1 MQQRLDIS
9 LNNPPKV
16 RNIAPGSL
24 PSGNGVRSSD
34 RMKLNEVVVPLAKDH
49 GLIQKVKY
57 SNQPMY
63 DNVKDNPQNTFY
75 AYQNQGY

>member
-1 MQQRLDIS
+1 
-9 LNNPPKV
+9 
-16 RNIAPGSL
+16 
-24 PSGNGVRSSD
+24 
-34 RMKLNEVVVPLAKDH
+34 MKLNEVVVPLATDH

-57 SNQPMY
+57 SNQPLY